1 MKWAM
6 IFGITVLIALILWYE
21 GPKINPNQK
30 KDKYALIVLSAMS
43 WVLAALLLFFPNMP
57 GPTELVDQIYK
68 PLGKLLE

>member
-6 IFGITVLIALILWYE
+6 IFGITILTALILWYE
-21 GPKINPNQK
+21 LPKINQNQK
-30 KDKYALIVLSAMS
+30 KDKYVLIALSAMS
-43 WVLAALLLFFPNMP
+43 WVLAVLLLFFPNMP